1 MISKNG
7 VKWVLSA
14 QCQAEDEPL
23 CSHAASVFDRALHA
37 PTLFTFTDRNTMNE
51 PDVLKRIL
59 SRDRVIAVV
68 GLSNHAYRPSHSVA
82 AYMQSHG
89 YRIVPVNPAYA
100 NDTAGVLGE
109 RCYASLGDAAQA
121 LAQEGAA
128 IEMVDVFRRPEEA
141 AAVAQQAIAIGAKS
155 LWLQVGVINDEAAA
169 RAKAAGLDVA
179 MDVCVK
185 IEHERLL
192 GATHRAN
199 APAPRMP
206 E

>member
-1 MISKNG
+1 
-7 VKWVLSA
+7 
-14 QCQAEDEPL
+14 
-23 CSHAASVFDRALHA
+23 
-37 PTLFTFTDRNTMNE
+37 MNE
-51 PDVLKRIL
+51 PDILKRIL

-68 GLSNHAYRPSHSVA
+68 GLSTHAYRPSYSVA

-100 NDTAGVLGE
+100 NDTAGVLGQ
-109 RCYASLGDAAQA
+109 RCYATLADAARA
-121 LAQEGAA
+121 LADEGAA
-128 IEMVDVFRRPEEA
+128 IEMVDVFRRPEQA
-141 AAVAQQAIAIGAKS
+141 GAVADQAIAVGANS
-155 LWLQVGVINDEAAA
+155 LWLQVGVVNEDAAA

-179 MDVCVK
+179 MNVCVK
-185 IEHERLL
+185 VEHERLF